1 MTAPATAPEPLTTK
15 HPQKP
20 SHRWVYLWHLPVRA
34 MHWIAA
40 VAVVVLIVT
49 GFYIGKPY
57 FMTSG
62 EASDHFLMGWMR
74 FLHFVSAGVLI
85 ATGIVR
91 IYWLFVGNRF
101 EAWRALLPYH
111 RRDWID
117 MWRVFVKYLL
127 IFPERAPHYMGHNPL
142 QQVSYTALYAIVL
155 VQIVTGFAMYGQ
167 SNPDGM
173 IYALFHWI
181 VPVLGGAQI
190 VRFIHHVLT
199 WVFVIFIPI
208 HIYLTVRADALHRE
222 GRISSMVS
230 GGRFVREDLDYVD
243 E

>member
-1 MTAPATAPEPLTTK
+1 
-15 HPQKP
+15 
-20 SHRWVYLWHLPVRA
+20 

-49 GFYIGKPY
+49 GFYVGKPY

-74 FLHFVSAGVLI
+74 FLHFGAAAVLI

-91 IYWLFVGNRF
+91 IYWLFAGNRF
-101 EAWRALLPYH
+101 ENWKALLPYH
-111 RRDWID
+111 RRDWVN
-117 MWRVFVKYLL
+117 MWRVFIKYLL
-127 IFPERAPHYMGHNPL
+127 IYPERAPHYLGHNPL
-142 QQVSYTALYAIVL
+142 QQVSYTALYGLVL
-155 VQIVTGFAMYGQ
+155 VQVATGFAMYGQ
-167 SNPDGM
+167 SDPDGM
-173 IYALFHWI
+173 FYALFHWI
-181 VPVLGGAQI
+181 VPLLGGAQV
-190 VRFIHHVLT
+190 VRFVHHVLT

-208 HIYLTVRADALHRE
+208 HVYLTVRADALHHE

-230 GGRFVREDLDYVD
+230 GGRFVRDDLDYVD